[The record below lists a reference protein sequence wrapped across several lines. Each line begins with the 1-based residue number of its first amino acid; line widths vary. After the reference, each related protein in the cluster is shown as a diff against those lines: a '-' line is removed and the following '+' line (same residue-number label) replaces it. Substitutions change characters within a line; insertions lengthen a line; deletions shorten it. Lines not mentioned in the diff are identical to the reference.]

1 MSRPAVRPA
10 VVEDA
15 ADIARVH
22 IQAWQETYSRLV
34 EPGELDGLSVDRR
47 SERWAALVGGVEPA
61 VWVVTLDGQIVGFA
75 STRVGGDDAP
85 RPRELSGI
93 YVLAAQHG
101 SGAGQRLLDAA
112 IGDSPA
118 FLTVAADN
126 PRAHAFY
133 RRNRFEL
140 DGHTESHVLVRT
152 PIAVVRMVR

>member
-47 SERWAALVGGVEPA
+47 SERWAALVGVGEPA